1 MAAIG
6 KITTAAEK
14 EDTGPALPS
23 LFAGVW
29 DKYRSLKFIQRDTG
43 ESLVLCPRDILNWQD
58 LVAYKSMTGETISLL
73 EAELIMG
80 IDAIFEGRND
90 G

>member
-1 MAAIG
+1 M
-6 KITTAAEK
+6 
-14 EDTGPALPS
+14 
-23 LFAGVW
+23 W
-29 DKYRSLKFIQRDTG
+29 DKYRNLKFIQRDTG
-43 ESLVLCPRDILNWQD
+43 EPLVLCPRDMINWQD

-73 EAELIMG
+73 ETELIMG

>member
-1 MAAIG
+1 MPGI
-6 KITTAAEK
+6 
-14 EDTGPALPS
+14 
-23 LFAGVW
+23 FAGVW
-29 DKYRSLKFIQRDTG
+29 DKYRNLKFIQRDTG
-43 ESLVLCPRDILNWQD
+43 ESLVLCPRDMINWQD

-73 EAELIMG
+73 ETELIMG

>member
-1 MAAIG
+1 MI
-6 KITTAAEK
+6 
-14 EDTGPALPS
+14 
-23 LFAGVW
+23 
-29 DKYRSLKFIQRDTG
+29 
-43 ESLVLCPRDILNWQD
+43 NWRD

-73 EAELIMG
+73 ETELIMG